1 MYCKFCNTEVEDQI
15 STGAY
20 CPNCVDWL
28 DNENISK
35 TKLPTKKYIVKVPF
49 SGQSRGYKIFH
60 VDATSEDIAVQK
72 VKNYKG
78 ELISEET
85 IRDDRI
91 EDIDNAG
98 CYGLVYTECEIK
110 LDWWENED
118 NFPCILIANMTSCIN
133 ALVCVHYQIDGY
145 AYDVKDNKYRLTEN
159 TNWRRATKQEILD
172 NIKGL

>member
-49 SGQSRGYKIFH
+49 SGQSRGDKIFH
-60 VDATSEDIAVQK
+60 VDATSEEIAVQK
-72 VKNYKG
+72 VKNYHG
-78 ELISEET
+78 DLISEDI
-85 IRDDRI
+85 IRDDRR
-91 EDIDNAG
+91 EDRQDAE
-98 CYGLVYTECEIK
+98 CYGLVHSEAEAEV
-110 LDWWENED
+110 DWWKD
-118 NFPCILIANMTSCIN
+118 KSNFPCMLIADISTA
-133 ALVCVHYQIDGY
+133 ALVWVHYQIDGI
-145 AYDVKDNKYRLTEN
+145 AYDVRDNPYRLIEH
-159 TNWRRATKQEILD
+159 TNWRRATKQDILD